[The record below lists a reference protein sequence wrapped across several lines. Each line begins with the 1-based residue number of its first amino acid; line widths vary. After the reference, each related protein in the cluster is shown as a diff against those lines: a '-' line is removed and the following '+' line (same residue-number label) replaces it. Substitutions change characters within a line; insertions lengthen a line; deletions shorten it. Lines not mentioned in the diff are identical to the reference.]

1 MLLRV
6 VVCVV
11 FPTLVCHCIDDFGG
25 GRLHLLL
32 CIVWGCIEGGASC
45 HNSVAAVPATQPV
58 RSVVAA
64 VILVDSDGSELD
76 EEPAT

>member
-1 MLLRV
+1 M
-6 VVCVV
+6 
-11 FPTLVCHCIDDFGG
+11 
-25 GRLHLLL
+25 LL
-32 CIVWGCIEGGASC
+32 CIVRGCIEGGASC